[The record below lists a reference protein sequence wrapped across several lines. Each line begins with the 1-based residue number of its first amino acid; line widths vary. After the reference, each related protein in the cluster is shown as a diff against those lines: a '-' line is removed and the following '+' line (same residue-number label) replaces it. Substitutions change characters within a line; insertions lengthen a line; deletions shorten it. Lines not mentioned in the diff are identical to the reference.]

1 MRRPI
6 LSTLLSVVALTTA
19 GFTATAEATTTATT
33 AVTTAVTTATTV
45 TFSAPSGPALKT
57 PAATLDAALSCS
69 SDLATST
76 KTPILL
82 VPGTVMTGD
91 VAYSWGYQK
100 VLREQGH
107 PVCIVALPG
116 GGAQDMQITVEYVV
130 NAVRSMSNTSGK
142 EISLLGHSQ
151 GGLLPAWAVR
161 FWPDLASRIDD
172 VVSLDSPYG
181 GTRLVDKV
189 CGNIPCP
196 GLAWQI
202 MPASDWSRSLR
213 RFPIPAGISYTSIG
227 TSNTDLIWPSPDATT
242 LPGATNVTL
251 QEVCPG
257 RFAGHLDMLSDPAA
271 HALAMDALNHAGTAS
286 VARVDTSVCSRSAF
300 EGADAARGKMLVG
313 LLEDTID
320 ALFAN
325 EDLLLA
331 NEPPIREYAL
341 GKPGDTNLALGKT
354 TTVSSVESFTSH
366 TGSKAVDGSRSTRWS
381 SSAWYATAWIKVD
394 LGSVKTINGIQIQWE
409 DAYAEDYRLQVLE
422 GSTWVTKHQASQAS
436 GGNSVIAL
444 DGVQGRYVRVL
455 MDDGRCCYGNFSLWE
470 LQIIGN

>member
-1 MRRPI
+1 MRRPLRTAV
-6 LSTLLSVVALTTA
+6 LSLAALSAIGLTPIASTSPA
-19 GFTATAEATTTATT
+19 T
-33 AVTTAVTTATTV
+33 AVTAGAVVFA
-45 TFSAPSGPALKT
+45 APSGPALKT
-57 PAATLDAALSCS
+57 STATLDAALSCS
-69 SDLATST
+69 PDLATST

-82 VPGTVMTGD
+82 VPGTVMTAQ

-100 VLREQGH
+100 VLREQGY
-107 PVCIVALPG
+107 PVCMVALPG
-116 GGAQDMQITVEYVV
+116 GGAQDMQTTVEYVV

-142 EISLLGHSQ
+142 EISILGHSQ

-172 VVSLDSPYG
+172 VVSLDAPYG

-202 MPASDWSRSLR
+202 MPGSDWSRTLR

-251 QEVCPG
+251 QQVCPG

-271 HALAMDALNHAGTAS
+271 HALAMDALEHAGTAS

-300 EGADAARGKMLVG
+300 LGADADKGKLLVG
-313 LLEDTID
+313 LLDDLID

-354 TTVSSVESFTSH
+354 TTVSSVETWTSH
-366 TGSKAVDGSRSTRWS
+366 TGAKAVDGSRSTRWS
-381 SSAWYATAWIKVD
+381 SSAWDTAPSIKVD
-394 LGSVKTINGIQIQWE
+394 LGATKTVNGIQIQWE
-409 DAYAEDYRLQVLE
+409 TAYADEYRVQVLE
-422 GSTWVTKHQASQAS
+422 GTSWVTKFETSDGA

-444 DGVQGRYVRVL
+444 DGVPARYVRIL
-455 MDDGRCCYGNFSLWE
+455 MDGGPCCYGNYSIWE
-470 LQIIGN
+470 LQIVGN